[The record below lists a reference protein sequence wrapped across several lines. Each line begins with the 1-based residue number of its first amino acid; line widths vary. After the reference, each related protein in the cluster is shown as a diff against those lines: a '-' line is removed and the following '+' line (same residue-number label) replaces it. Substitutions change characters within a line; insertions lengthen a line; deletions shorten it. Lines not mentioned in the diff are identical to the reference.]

1 MILNFKTQSL
11 DLATPRIMG
20 ILNVTPDSF
29 SDGGE
34 HNTVA
39 TAIDHAAKMIAEGA
53 DIIDIGGESTRPFAT
68 PLSTT
73 QELERVIP
81 VVEALHARFAT
92 PLSLDTS
99 TPEVMRAGI
108 AAGADMINDARALQ
122 RPGALA
128 MAASLHVPVCLM
140 HSQGEPQQMQV
151 SPHYIHCPAEVTH
164 FLLARAA
171 QCEQAGIAR
180 DQLIL
185 DPGFGFGKRVQHN
198 YELLASL
205 EHLCTLGYPVLIGL
219 SRKSMIGKVID
230 APQVHDRIAASAA
243 AAMLCVERGARIV
256 RVHDVAVTKQMLQV
270 LQAVQ
275 NAKKALEVACS

>member
-108 AAGADMINDARALQ
+108 AAGADMINDVRALQ

>member
-108 AAGADMINDARALQ
+108 AAGADMINDVRALQ

-151 SPHYIHCPAEVTH
+151 SPHYVHCPAEVTH

-171 QCEQAGIAR
+171 QCEQAGLAR
-180 DQLIL
+180 DLLIL
-185 DPGFGFGKRVQHN
+185 DPGFGFGKSVQHN

>member
-108 AAGADMINDARALQ
+108 AAGADMINDVRALQ

-151 SPHYIHCPAEVTH
+151 SPHYVHCPAEVTH

-180 DQLIL
+180 DLLIL
-185 DPGFGFGKRVQHN
+185 DPGFGFGKSVQHN

>member
-34 HNTVA
+34 HNTIA

-108 AAGADMINDARALQ
+108 AAGADMINDVRALQ

-151 SPHYIHCPAEVTH
+151 SPHYVHCPAEVTH

-171 QCEQAGIAR
+171 QCEQAGLAR

-185 DPGFGFGKRVQHN
+185 DPGFGFGKSVQHN

-205 EHLCTLGYPVLIGL
+205 EHLSALGYPVLIGL

>member
-1 MILNFKTQSL
+1 
-11 DLATPRIMG
+11 
-20 ILNVTPDSF
+20 
-29 SDGGE
+29 
-34 HNTVA
+34 
-39 TAIDHAAKMIAEGA
+39 
-53 DIIDIGGESTRPFAT
+53 
-68 PLSTT
+68 
-73 QELERVIP
+73 
-81 VVEALHARFAT
+81 
-92 PLSLDTS
+92 
-99 TPEVMRAGI
+99 
-108 AAGADMINDARALQ
+108 
-122 RPGALA
+122 

-185 DPGFGFGKRVQHN
+185 DPGFGFGKSVQHN

>member
-108 AAGADMINDARALQ
+108 AAGADMINDVRALQ

-151 SPHYIHCPAEVTH
+151 SPHYVHCPAEVTH

-180 DQLIL
+180 DLLIL
-185 DPGFGFGKRVQHN
+185 DPGFGFGKSVQHN

-205 EHLCTLGYPVLIGL
+205 EHLSALGYPVLIGL
-219 SRKSMIGKVID
+219 SRKSMIGKVIN

>member
-81 VVEALHARFAT
+81 VVEALHARFAP

-108 AAGADMINDARALQ
+108 AAGADMINDVRALQ

-151 SPHYIHCPAEVTH
+151 SPHYVHCPAEVTH

-180 DQLIL
+180 DLLIL
-185 DPGFGFGKRVQHN
+185 DPGFGFGKSVQHN

-205 EHLCTLGYPVLIGL
+205 EHLSALGYPVLIGL